1 MARLSRES
9 SRVEPSRVQSS
20 QVKLGVEP
28 GVERPGSGGFVLGFG
43 LGVSGVGVAIGG
55 IIYECLEHEDV
66 MYAIVMFSYRVCM
79 LIFIQV
85 RLSGHLG
92 AGRASGLWV

>member
-28 GVERPGSGGFVLGFG
+28 GVERLGAGGFVLGFG
-43 LGVSGVGVAIGG
+43 LAIGG

-66 MYAIVMFSYRVCM
+66 MYASVMFSYRVYM
-79 LIFIQV
+79 FIFMQV

-92 AGRASGLWV
+92 SGRASGLWV